1 MFDLQNRGENFD
13 VEPIARLHLVVHQGP
28 VLKARNPVARL
39 VRSLAFRF
47 MRPFIAYQQQVNIA
61 TVESVE
67 ALQDRMTAYQVDLAM
82 TLAEL
87 RRNERAAAQH
97 SSAD

>member
-1 MFDLQNRGENFD
+1 M
-13 VEPIARLHLVVHQGP
+13 V
-28 VLKARNPVARL
+28 
-39 VRSLAFRF
+39 FRF

-87 RRNERAAAQH
+87 RRNERSIDVQ
-97 SSAD
+97 SSSD

>member
-1 MFDLQNRGENFD
+1 MSDLQNHGENFD

-67 ALQDRMTAYQVDLAM
+67 ALQDRMTAYQVDLAT

-87 RRNERAAAQH
+87 RRAERAAAQQ

>member
-1 MFDLQNRGENFD
+1 MTDLQNSGENFD

-28 VLKARNPVARL
+28 VLKARNLVARL
-39 VRSLAFRF
+39 FRSMAFRF

-67 ALQDRMTAYQVDLAM
+67 ALQDRMTAYQVDLAT

-87 RRNERAAAQH
+87 RRAERAAAQQ